1 MAYRDTMLKNVDS
14 LDGCAGLKNVDS
26 FAQWMEFEGRLRA
39 QYQDSYVP
47 SDEYGPKNDRD
58 RYFSDKLSVKGSNKF
73 SNITCSPIYDCF
85 RLYFDITESKG
96 ISK

>member
-1 MAYRDTMLKNVDS
+1 MSPIDAYKEQVMACCDTMLKNVDS

-73 SNITCSPIYDCF
+73 SKD
-85 RLYFDITESKG
+85 
-96 ISK
+96 